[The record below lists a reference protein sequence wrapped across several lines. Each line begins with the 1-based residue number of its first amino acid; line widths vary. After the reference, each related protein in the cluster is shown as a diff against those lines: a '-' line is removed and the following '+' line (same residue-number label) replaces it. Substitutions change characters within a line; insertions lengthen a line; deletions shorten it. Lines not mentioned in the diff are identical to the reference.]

1 MIRTWLIAVTALI
14 FLSGCGKDIE
24 EYNKP
29 AEYWYEKMVTAVS
42 NGNLEKADSY
52 FSSLQSEHISSPFL
66 SEATMIMAQAHMAH
80 EEYLLSEHFLDEY
93 IRRYATP
100 EGREYA
106 EFLKIKAKFLALP
119 NPGRDQGLI
128 DDTLNNVNTF
138 KTNYPNSTY
147 MPLVHSME
155 TQLQLA
161 RGVLNE
167 QIAELYERLYKPK
180 AAASYRSIAP
190 VTWIESK
197 DIVYANVPWYREMF
211 EGDGTSSWYAFMIP
225 KTRSVISMD
234 DNESVEAV
242 NTVSTNEAASTEKTK
257 VQDNG
262 SWYDFMIPNFE
273 KKDLDAAPKA
283 QDNSSWYDFMIP
295 NFEKKDT
302 GTAPKAQESSS
313 WYNSWIPH
321 F

>member
-1 MIRTWLIAVTALI
+1 MIRTWLMAVSVLI
-14 FLSGCGKDIE
+14 LLSGCGKDLE
-24 EYNKP
+24 EFNKP

-80 EEYLLSEHFLDEY
+80 EEYLLAEHFLDEY

-128 DDTLNNVNTF
+128 DETLRSVDTF
-138 KTNYPNSTY
+138 KGSYPYSTY
-147 MPLVHSME
+147 LPLVHSME

-167 QIAELYERLYKPK
+167 QIAQLYERLGKPK
-180 AAASYRSIAP
+180 GSAYYRSIAP
-190 VTWIESK
+190 VSWIDPSEVVQAEVS
-197 DIVYANVPWYREMF
+197 WYREMF
-211 EGDGTSSWYAFMIP
+211 EGDGTSSWYDFMIP
-225 KTRSVISMD
+225 QTRSVISMD
-234 DNESVEAV
+234 DNITMQAPKKDSSE
-242 NTVSTNEAASTEKTK
+242 
-257 VQDNG
+257 
-262 SWYDFMIPNFE
+262 SWYDFLIPNF
-273 KKDLDAAPKA
+273 
-283 QDNSSWYDFMIP
+283 
-295 NFEKKDT
+295 
-302 GTAPKAQESSS
+302 
-313 WYNSWIPH
+313 
-321 F
+321 